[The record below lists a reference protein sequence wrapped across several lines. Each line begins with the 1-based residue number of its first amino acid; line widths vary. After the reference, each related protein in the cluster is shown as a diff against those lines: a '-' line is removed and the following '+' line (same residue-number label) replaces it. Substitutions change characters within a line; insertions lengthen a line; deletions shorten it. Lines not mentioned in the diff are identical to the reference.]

1 MNGIEMMS
9 PSDIR
14 PYERNPRRNDDA
26 VEYVAN
32 SIREFGFRQ
41 PIVVDKDMTIIVG
54 HTRWKAAKKLGLKK
68 VPVLVADDLTP
79 EQAAAYRIADNS
91 TADVADWDFDLLTD
105 EMEAIDDFDMSNFG
119 DFFYNADDGNVDF
132 SNLEERMGK
141 KDRDYE
147 EFLDKFKPK
156 HTTDDC
162 FTPSKVYDVVLGY
175 VKDTYGID
183 AKREIVRPFYPGGD
197 YQSYDYP
204 EGCVVVDNPP
214 YSINS
219 EICRF
224 YLDKGI
230 DFFLF
235 ADARTVM
242 NGKDRRLKIV
252 LCGISIVYEN
262 GAEVPTCF
270 LTNMGSDDITV
281 SGTLYGKIEAVN
293 PKETKDLNAYIYP
306 DNLITSM
313 TISKLAKYG
322 IDMEIPRAE
331 PVRCIGDYNVFGGGR
346 LISDRMAEKVKAEK
360 VKAEKVKAE
369 KVKAEKVKIPIRLTE
384 KEMEIIDRLNRED
397 GCPTCPE

>member
-1 MNGIEMMS
+1 MTAPRKRSSVSVEVYRRHTGI
-9 PSDIR
+9 I
-14 PYERNPRRNDDA
+14 ERCHMQDQTFD
-26 VEYVAN
+26 
-32 SIREFGFRQ
+32 G
-41 PIVVDKDMTIIVG
+41 
-54 HTRWKAAKKLGLKK
+54 
-68 VPVLVADDLTP
+68 P
-79 EQAAAYRIADNS
+79 EAAYRIADNS
-91 TADVADWDFDLLTD
+91 TADVADWDFDLLAE
-105 EMEAIDDFDMSNFG
+105 EMEAIDDFDMSDFG
-119 DFFYNADDGNVDF
+119 DFFYNSDDGNVDF

-242 NGKDRRLKIV
+242 NGKERRLKIV

-281 SGTLYGKIEAVN
+281 SGTLYSKIEAVN

-322 IDMEIPRAE
+322 IDMKIPRAE

-360 VKAEKVKAE
+360 VKAEKVK
-369 KVKAEKVKIPIRLTE
+369 IPIRLTE

-397 GCPTCPE
+397 GCPICPE